1 MKLREKGMK
10 NLEVADI
17 VGVHHCTISQWYSK
31 YKKDKKL
38 IVVAKRGRVKGSNKR
53 LSDEQEEKIIRML
66 IDTTPEQLKFKF
78 ALWTREA
85 VKELIFRELNIE
97 LPIST
102 VGDYLENGNKI
113 LILEST
119 PKLINAQNWLLLGVH
134 GYGNS
139 MMNDIYLKSAIQ
151 TINNGLTWLIPD
163 ITMEILSKLNS
174 DSLNQKDVL
183 NQLSKAEQ
191 QVAILLKDGLSNTK
205 ISEELKLSINTV
217 KSHIKNIYLKLEV
230 KDRFSFIN
238 LLNKK

>member
-1 MKLREKGMK
+1 MKKISLYTNLKRDYEKMK
-10 NLEVADI
+10 N
-17 VGVHHCTISQWYSK
+17 S
-31 YKKDKKL
+31 
-38 IVVAKRGRVKGSNKR
+38 
-53 LSDEQEEKIIRML
+53 L
-66 IDTTPEQLKFKF
+66 IDYDLK
-78 ALWTREA
+78 
-85 VKELIFRELNIE
+85 NIE
-97 LPIST
+97 NREELLTLKENLIIINTSVNLDKEEET
-102 VGDYLENGNKI
+102 IEILLENGNKI

-230 KDRFSFIN
+230 KDRFSFVN
-238 LLNKK
+238 LLNKN

>member
-1 MKLREKGMK
+1 MKKISLYTNLKRDYEKMK
-10 NLEVADI
+10 N
-17 VGVHHCTISQWYSK
+17 S
-31 YKKDKKL
+31 
-38 IVVAKRGRVKGSNKR
+38 
-53 LSDEQEEKIIRML
+53 L
-66 IDTTPEQLKFKF
+66 IDYDLK
-78 ALWTREA
+78 
-85 VKELIFRELNIE
+85 NIE
-97 LPIST
+97 NREELLTLKENIIIIIINTSVNLDKEEET
-102 VGDYLENGNKI
+102 IEILLENRNKI

-174 DSLNQKDVL
+174 DSLKQKDVL

-217 KSHIKNIYLKLEV
+217 KSHIKNIYLKLDV
-230 KDRFSFIN
+230 KDRFSFVN
-238 LLNKK
+238 LLNKN

>member
-1 MKLREKGMK
+1 MKKISLYTNLKRDYEKMK
-10 NLEVADI
+10 N
-17 VGVHHCTISQWYSK
+17 S
-31 YKKDKKL
+31 
-38 IVVAKRGRVKGSNKR
+38 
-53 LSDEQEEKIIRML
+53 L
-66 IDTTPEQLKFKF
+66 IDYDLK
-78 ALWTREA
+78 
-85 VKELIFRELNIE
+85 NIE
-97 LPIST
+97 NREELLTLKENLIIINTSVNLDKEEET
-102 VGDYLENGNKI
+102 IETLLENRNKI

-174 DSLNQKDVL
+174 DSLNQKDIL

-217 KSHIKNIYLKLEV
+217 KSHIKNIYLKLDV

>member
-1 MKLREKGMK
+1 MKKISLYT
-10 NLEVADI
+10 NL
-17 VGVHHCTISQWYSK
+17 
-31 YKKDKKL
+31 
-38 IVVAKRGRVKGSNKR
+38 KR
-53 LSDEQEEKIIRML
+53 DYEKIKNSL
-66 IDTTPEQLKFKF
+66 IDYDLK
-78 ALWTREA
+78 
-85 VKELIFRELNIE
+85 NIE
-97 LPIST
+97 NWEELLTLKENLIIINTSVNFDKEEET
-102 VGDYLENGNKI
+102 IEILLENGNKI

-174 DSLNQKDVL
+174 DSLNQKDIL

>member
-1 MKLREKGMK
+1 MKKISLYTNLKRDYEKMK
-10 NLEVADI
+10 N
-17 VGVHHCTISQWYSK
+17 S
-31 YKKDKKL
+31 
-38 IVVAKRGRVKGSNKR
+38 
-53 LSDEQEEKIIRML
+53 L
-66 IDTTPEQLKFKF
+66 IDYDLK
-78 ALWTREA
+78 
-85 VKELIFRELNIE
+85 NIE
-97 LPIST
+97 NREELLTLKENLIIINTSVNLDKEEET
-102 VGDYLENGNKI
+102 IEILLENGNKI

-217 KSHIKNIYLKLEV
+217 KSHIKNIYFKLEV

>member
-1 MKLREKGMK
+1 MKKISLYTNLKRDYEKMK
-10 NLEVADI
+10 N
-17 VGVHHCTISQWYSK
+17 S
-31 YKKDKKL
+31 
-38 IVVAKRGRVKGSNKR
+38 
-53 LSDEQEEKIIRML
+53 L
-66 IDTTPEQLKFKF
+66 IDYDLK
-78 ALWTREA
+78 
-85 VKELIFRELNIE
+85 NIE
-97 LPIST
+97 NREELLTLKENLIIINTSVNLDKEEET
-102 VGDYLENGNKI
+102 IEILLENGNKI

-151 TINNGLTWLIPD
+151 TISNGLTWLIPD

-217 KSHIKNIYLKLEV
+217 KSHIKNIYLKLDV

>member
-1 MKLREKGMK
+1 MKKISLYTNLKRDYEKMK
-10 NLEVADI
+10 N
-17 VGVHHCTISQWYSK
+17 S
-31 YKKDKKL
+31 
-38 IVVAKRGRVKGSNKR
+38 
-53 LSDEQEEKIIRML
+53 L
-66 IDTTPEQLKFKF
+66 IDYDLK
-78 ALWTREA
+78 
-85 VKELIFRELNIE
+85 NIE
-97 LPIST
+97 NREELLTLKENIIIINTSVNLEKEEET
-102 VGDYLENGNKI
+102 IEILLENRNKI

-174 DSLNQKDVL
+174 DSLKQKDVL

-217 KSHIKNIYLKLEV
+217 KSHIKNIYLKLDV
-230 KDRFSFIN
+230 KDRFSFVN
-238 LLNKK
+238 LLNKN

>member
-1 MKLREKGMK
+1 MKKISLYTNLKRDYEKMK
-10 NLEVADI
+10 NGLVD
-17 VGVHHCTISQWYSK
+17 Y
-31 YKKDKKL
+31 D
-38 IVVAKRGRVKGSNKR
+38 
-53 LSDEQEEKIIRML
+53 
-66 IDTTPEQLKFKF
+66 LK
-78 ALWTREA
+78 
-85 VKELIFRELNIE
+85 NIE
-97 LPIST
+97 NREELLTLKDNIVIINTSVNLEKEEET
-102 VGDYLENGNKI
+102 IEILLENRNKI

-174 DSLNQKDVL
+174 DSLKQKDVL

-217 KSHIKNIYLKLEV
+217 KSHIKNIYLKLDV
-230 KDRFSFIN
+230 KDRFSFVN
-238 LLNKK
+238 LLNKN

>member
-1 MKLREKGMK
+1 MKKISLYTNLKRDYEKMK
-10 NLEVADI
+10 
-17 VGVHHCTISQWYSK
+17 SS
-31 YKKDKKL
+31 
-38 IVVAKRGRVKGSNKR
+38 
-53 LSDEQEEKIIRML
+53 L
-66 IDTTPEQLKFKF
+66 IDYDLK
-78 ALWTREA
+78 
-85 VKELIFRELNIE
+85 NIE
-97 LPIST
+97 NREELLTLKENLIIINTSVNLDKEEET
-102 VGDYLENGNKI
+102 IEILLENGNKI

-174 DSLNQKDVL
+174 DSLNQKDIL

>member
-1 MKLREKGMK
+1 MKKISLYTNLKRDYEKMK
-10 NLEVADI
+10 NGLVD
-17 VGVHHCTISQWYSK
+17 Y
-31 YKKDKKL
+31 D
-38 IVVAKRGRVKGSNKR
+38 
-53 LSDEQEEKIIRML
+53 
-66 IDTTPEQLKFKF
+66 LK
-78 ALWTREA
+78 
-85 VKELIFRELNIE
+85 NIE
-97 LPIST
+97 NREELLTLKDNIVIINTSVNLEKEEET
-102 VGDYLENGNKI
+102 IEILLENRNKI
-113 LILEST
+113 LIIESS

-174 DSLNQKDVL
+174 DSLNQKNVL

-217 KSHIKNIYLKLEV
+217 KSHIKNIYLKLDV
-230 KDRFSFIN
+230 KDRFSFVN
-238 LLNKK
+238 LLNKN

>member
-1 MKLREKGMK
+1 MKKISLYTNLKRDYEKMK
-10 NLEVADI
+10 N
-17 VGVHHCTISQWYSK
+17 S
-31 YKKDKKL
+31 
-38 IVVAKRGRVKGSNKR
+38 
-53 LSDEQEEKIIRML
+53 L
-66 IDTTPEQLKFKF
+66 IDYDLK
-78 ALWTREA
+78 
-85 VKELIFRELNIE
+85 NIE
-97 LPIST
+97 NREELLILKENLIIINTSVNLDKEEET
-102 VGDYLENGNKI
+102 IEILLENRNKI

>member
-1 MKLREKGMK
+1 MKKISLYTNLKRDYEKMK
-10 NLEVADI
+10 N
-17 VGVHHCTISQWYSK
+17 S
-31 YKKDKKL
+31 
-38 IVVAKRGRVKGSNKR
+38 
-53 LSDEQEEKIIRML
+53 L
-66 IDTTPEQLKFKF
+66 IDYDLK
-78 ALWTREA
+78 
-85 VKELIFRELNIE
+85 NIE
-97 LPIST
+97 NREELLTLKENIIIINTSVNLEKEEET
-102 VGDYLENGNKI
+102 IEILLENRNKI

-174 DSLNQKDVL
+174 DSLKQKDVL

-217 KSHIKNIYLKLEV
+217 KSHIKNIYLKLDV

>member
-1 MKLREKGMK
+1 MKKISLYTNLKRDYEKMK
-10 NLEVADI
+10 N
-17 VGVHHCTISQWYSK
+17 S
-31 YKKDKKL
+31 
-38 IVVAKRGRVKGSNKR
+38 
-53 LSDEQEEKIIRML
+53 L
-66 IDTTPEQLKFKF
+66 IDYDLK
-78 ALWTREA
+78 
-85 VKELIFRELNIE
+85 NIE
-97 LPIST
+97 NREELLTLKENLIIINTSVNLDKEEET
-102 VGDYLENGNKI
+102 IEILLENRNKI

-217 KSHIKNIYLKLEV
+217 KSHIKNIYLKLDV
-230 KDRFSFIN
+230 KDRFSFVN
-238 LLNKK
+238 LLNKN

>member
-1 MKLREKGMK
+1 MKKISLYTNLKREYEKMK
-10 NLEVADI
+10 N
-17 VGVHHCTISQWYSK
+17 S
-31 YKKDKKL
+31 
-38 IVVAKRGRVKGSNKR
+38 
-53 LSDEQEEKIIRML
+53 L
-66 IDTTPEQLKFKF
+66 IDYDLK
-78 ALWTREA
+78 
-85 VKELIFRELNIE
+85 NIE
-97 LPIST
+97 NREELLTLKENIIIINTSVNLDKEEET
-102 VGDYLENGNKI
+102 IEILLENGNKI

-174 DSLNQKDVL
+174 DSLKQKDVL

-217 KSHIKNIYLKLEV
+217 KSHIKNIYLKLDV
-230 KDRFSFIN
+230 KDRFSFVN
-238 LLNKK
+238 LLNKN

>member
-1 MKLREKGMK
+1 MKKISLYTNLKRDYEKMK
-10 NLEVADI
+10 N
-17 VGVHHCTISQWYSK
+17 S
-31 YKKDKKL
+31 
-38 IVVAKRGRVKGSNKR
+38 
-53 LSDEQEEKIIRML
+53 L
-66 IDTTPEQLKFKF
+66 IDYDLK
-78 ALWTREA
+78 
-85 VKELIFRELNIE
+85 NIE
-97 LPIST
+97 NREELLTLKENIIIINTSVNLDKEEET
-102 VGDYLENGNKI
+102 IEILLENRNKI

-217 KSHIKNIYLKLEV
+217 KSHIKNIYLKLDV

-238 LLNKK
+238 LLNKN

>member
-1 MKLREKGMK
+1 MKKISLYTNLKRDYEKMK
-10 NLEVADI
+10 N
-17 VGVHHCTISQWYSK
+17 S
-31 YKKDKKL
+31 
-38 IVVAKRGRVKGSNKR
+38 
-53 LSDEQEEKIIRML
+53 L
-66 IDTTPEQLKFKF
+66 IDYDLK
-78 ALWTREA
+78 
-85 VKELIFRELNIE
+85 NIE
-97 LPIST
+97 NREELLTLKENLIIINTSVNLDKEEET
-102 VGDYLENGNKI
+102 IEILLENGNKI

-217 KSHIKNIYLKLEV
+217 KTHIKNIYLKLDV
-230 KDRFSFIN
+230 KDRFSFVN
-238 LLNKK
+238 LLNKN

>member
-1 MKLREKGMK
+1 MKKISLYTNLKRDYEKMK
-10 NLEVADI
+10 N
-17 VGVHHCTISQWYSK
+17 S
-31 YKKDKKL
+31 
-38 IVVAKRGRVKGSNKR
+38 
-53 LSDEQEEKIIRML
+53 L
-66 IDTTPEQLKFKF
+66 IDYDLK
-78 ALWTREA
+78 
-85 VKELIFRELNIE
+85 NIE
-97 LPIST
+97 NREELLTLKENLIIINTSVNLDKEEET
-102 VGDYLENGNKI
+102 IEMLLENGNKI

>member
-1 MKLREKGMK
+1 MKKISLYTNLKRDYEKMK
-10 NLEVADI
+10 N
-17 VGVHHCTISQWYSK
+17 S
-31 YKKDKKL
+31 
-38 IVVAKRGRVKGSNKR
+38 
-53 LSDEQEEKIIRML
+53 L
-66 IDTTPEQLKFKF
+66 IDYDLK
-78 ALWTREA
+78 
-85 VKELIFRELNIE
+85 NIE
-97 LPIST
+97 NREELLTLKENLIIINTSVNLDKEEET
-102 VGDYLENGNKI
+102 IEILLENRNKI

-174 DSLNQKDVL
+174 DSLNQKDIL

>member
-1 MKLREKGMK
+1 MKKISLYTNLKRDYEKMK
-10 NLEVADI
+10 N
-17 VGVHHCTISQWYSK
+17 S
-31 YKKDKKL
+31 
-38 IVVAKRGRVKGSNKR
+38 
-53 LSDEQEEKIIRML
+53 L
-66 IDTTPEQLKFKF
+66 IDYDLK
-78 ALWTREA
+78 
-85 VKELIFRELNIE
+85 NIE
-97 LPIST
+97 NREELLTLKENLIIINTSVNLDKEEET
-102 VGDYLENGNKI
+102 IETLLENRNKI

-174 DSLNQKDVL
+174 DSLKQKDVL

>member
-1 MKLREKGMK
+1 MKKISLYTNLKRDYEKMK
-10 NLEVADI
+10 N
-17 VGVHHCTISQWYSK
+17 S
-31 YKKDKKL
+31 
-38 IVVAKRGRVKGSNKR
+38 
-53 LSDEQEEKIIRML
+53 L
-66 IDTTPEQLKFKF
+66 IDYDLK
-78 ALWTREA
+78 
-85 VKELIFRELNIE
+85 NIE
-97 LPIST
+97 NREELLTLKENLIIINTSVNFDKEEET
-102 VGDYLENGNKI
+102 IEILLENGNKI

>member
-1 MKLREKGMK
+1 MKKISLYTNLKKDYEKMK
-10 NLEVADI
+10 N
-17 VGVHHCTISQWYSK
+17 S
-31 YKKDKKL
+31 
-38 IVVAKRGRVKGSNKR
+38 
-53 LSDEQEEKIIRML
+53 L
-66 IDTTPEQLKFKF
+66 IDYDLK
-78 ALWTREA
+78 
-85 VKELIFRELNIE
+85 NIE
-97 LPIST
+97 NREELLTLKENLIIINTSVNLDKEEET
-102 VGDYLENGNKI
+102 IEILLENGNKI

>member
-1 MKLREKGMK
+1 MKKISLYTNLKRDYEKMK
-10 NLEVADI
+10 N
-17 VGVHHCTISQWYSK
+17 S
-31 YKKDKKL
+31 
-38 IVVAKRGRVKGSNKR
+38 
-53 LSDEQEEKIIRML
+53 L
-66 IDTTPEQLKFKF
+66 IDYDLK
-78 ALWTREA
+78 
-85 VKELIFRELNIE
+85 NIE
-97 LPIST
+97 NREELLTLKENLIIINTSVNLDKEEET
-102 VGDYLENGNKI
+102 IEILLENGNKI

-174 DSLNQKDVL
+174 DSLKQKDVL

-217 KSHIKNIYLKLEV
+217 KSHIKNIYLKLDV
-230 KDRFSFIN
+230 KDRFSFVN
-238 LLNKK
+238 LLNKN

>member
-1 MKLREKGMK
+1 MKKISLYTNLKRDYEKMK
-10 NLEVADI
+10 N
-17 VGVHHCTISQWYSK
+17 S
-31 YKKDKKL
+31 
-38 IVVAKRGRVKGSNKR
+38 
-53 LSDEQEEKIIRML
+53 L
-66 IDTTPEQLKFKF
+66 IDYDLK
-78 ALWTREA
+78 
-85 VKELIFRELNIE
+85 NIE
-97 LPIST
+97 NREELLTLKENLIIINTSVNLDKEEET
-102 VGDYLENGNKI
+102 IEILLENGNKI

-163 ITMEILSKLNS
+163 ITMEILSKLNVDGS
-174 DSLNQKDVL
+174 KQKDIL
-183 NQLSKAEQ
+183 NNLSKAEQ

>member
-1 MKLREKGMK
+1 MKKISLYTNLKRDYEKMK
-10 NLEVADI
+10 N
-17 VGVHHCTISQWYSK
+17 S
-31 YKKDKKL
+31 
-38 IVVAKRGRVKGSNKR
+38 
-53 LSDEQEEKIIRML
+53 L
-66 IDTTPEQLKFKF
+66 IDYDLK
-78 ALWTREA
+78 
-85 VKELIFRELNIE
+85 NIE
-97 LPIST
+97 NREELLTLKENLIIINTSVNLDKEEET
-102 VGDYLENGNKI
+102 IEILLENRNKI

-191 QVAILLKDGLSNTK
+191 QVAILLKDGLSNIK

-217 KSHIKNIYLKLEV
+217 KSHIKNIYLKLDV
-230 KDRFSFIN
+230 KDRFSFVN
-238 LLNKK
+238 LLNKN

>member
-1 MKLREKGMK
+1 MKKISLYTNLKRDYEKMK
-10 NLEVADI
+10 N
-17 VGVHHCTISQWYSK
+17 S
-31 YKKDKKL
+31 
-38 IVVAKRGRVKGSNKR
+38 
-53 LSDEQEEKIIRML
+53 L
-66 IDTTPEQLKFKF
+66 IDYDLK
-78 ALWTREA
+78 
-85 VKELIFRELNIE
+85 NIE
-97 LPIST
+97 NKEELLTLKENLIIINTSVNLDKEEET
-102 VGDYLENGNKI
+102 IETLLENGNKI

-174 DSLNQKDVL
+174 DSLNQKDIL

>member
-1 MKLREKGMK
+1 MKKISLYTNLKRDYEKMK
-10 NLEVADI
+10 N
-17 VGVHHCTISQWYSK
+17 S
-31 YKKDKKL
+31 
-38 IVVAKRGRVKGSNKR
+38 
-53 LSDEQEEKIIRML
+53 L
-66 IDTTPEQLKFKF
+66 IDYDLK
-78 ALWTREA
+78 
-85 VKELIFRELNIE
+85 NIE
-97 LPIST
+97 NREELLTLKENLIIINTSVNLDKEEET
-102 VGDYLENGNKI
+102 IEILLENGNKI

-217 KSHIKNIYLKLEV
+217 KSHIKNIYLKLDV

-238 LLNKK
+238 LLNKN

>member
-1 MKLREKGMK
+1 MKKISLYTNLKKDYEKMK
-10 NLEVADI
+10 N
-17 VGVHHCTISQWYSK
+17 S
-31 YKKDKKL
+31 
-38 IVVAKRGRVKGSNKR
+38 
-53 LSDEQEEKIIRML
+53 L
-66 IDTTPEQLKFKF
+66 IDYDLK
-78 ALWTREA
+78 
-85 VKELIFRELNIE
+85 NIE
-97 LPIST
+97 NREELLTLKENLIIINTSVNLDKEEET
-102 VGDYLENGNKI
+102 IETLLENRNKI

>member
-1 MKLREKGMK
+1 MKKISLYTNLKKDYEKMK
-10 NLEVADI
+10 N
-17 VGVHHCTISQWYSK
+17 S
-31 YKKDKKL
+31 
-38 IVVAKRGRVKGSNKR
+38 
-53 LSDEQEEKIIRML
+53 L
-66 IDTTPEQLKFKF
+66 IDYDLK
-78 ALWTREA
+78 
-85 VKELIFRELNIE
+85 NIE
-97 LPIST
+97 NREELLTLKENLIIINTSVNLDKEEET
-102 VGDYLENGNKI
+102 IEILLENRNKI
-113 LILEST
+113 LILDSA

>member
-1 MKLREKGMK
+1 MKKISLYTNLKRDYEKMK
-10 NLEVADI
+10 N
-17 VGVHHCTISQWYSK
+17 S
-31 YKKDKKL
+31 
-38 IVVAKRGRVKGSNKR
+38 
-53 LSDEQEEKIIRML
+53 L
-66 IDTTPEQLKFKF
+66 IDYDLK
-78 ALWTREA
+78 
-85 VKELIFRELNIE
+85 NIE
-97 LPIST
+97 NREELLTLKENIIIINTSVNLEKEEET
-102 VGDYLENGNKI
+102 IEILLENRNKI

-174 DSLNQKDVL
+174 DSLKQKDVL
-183 NQLSKAEQ
+183 IQLSKAEQ

-217 KSHIKNIYLKLEV
+217 KSHIKNIYLKLDV
-230 KDRFSFIN
+230 KDRFSFVN
-238 LLNKK
+238 LLNKN

>member
-1 MKLREKGMK
+1 MKKISLYTNLKRDYEKMK
-10 NLEVADI
+10 N
-17 VGVHHCTISQWYSK
+17 S
-31 YKKDKKL
+31 
-38 IVVAKRGRVKGSNKR
+38 
-53 LSDEQEEKIIRML
+53 L
-66 IDTTPEQLKFKF
+66 IDYDLK
-78 ALWTREA
+78 
-85 VKELIFRELNIE
+85 NIE
-97 LPIST
+97 NREELLTLKENLIIINTSVNLDKEEET
-102 VGDYLENGNKI
+102 IETLLENRNKI

-217 KSHIKNIYLKLEV
+217 KSHIKNIYLKLDV

>member
-1 MKLREKGMK
+1 MKKISLYTNLKRDYEKMK
-10 NLEVADI
+10 N
-17 VGVHHCTISQWYSK
+17 S
-31 YKKDKKL
+31 
-38 IVVAKRGRVKGSNKR
+38 
-53 LSDEQEEKIIRML
+53 L
-66 IDTTPEQLKFKF
+66 IDYDLK
-78 ALWTREA
+78 
-85 VKELIFRELNIE
+85 NIE
-97 LPIST
+97 NREELLTLKENLIIINTSVNLDKEEET
-102 VGDYLENGNKI
+102 IEILLENGNKI

-217 KSHIKNIYLKLEV
+217 KSHIKNIYLKLDV

>member
-1 MKLREKGMK
+1 MKKISLYTNLKRDYEKMK
-10 NLEVADI
+10 N
-17 VGVHHCTISQWYSK
+17 S
-31 YKKDKKL
+31 
-38 IVVAKRGRVKGSNKR
+38 
-53 LSDEQEEKIIRML
+53 L
-66 IDTTPEQLKFKF
+66 IDYDLK
-78 ALWTREA
+78 
-85 VKELIFRELNIE
+85 NIE
-97 LPIST
+97 NREELLTLKENLIIINTSVNLDKEEET
-102 VGDYLENGNKI
+102 IEILLENGNKI

>member
-1 MKLREKGMK
+1 MKKISLYTNLKRDYEKMK
-10 NLEVADI
+10 N
-17 VGVHHCTISQWYSK
+17 S
-31 YKKDKKL
+31 
-38 IVVAKRGRVKGSNKR
+38 
-53 LSDEQEEKIIRML
+53 L
-66 IDTTPEQLKFKF
+66 IDYDLK
-78 ALWTREA
+78 
-85 VKELIFRELNIE
+85 NIE
-97 LPIST
+97 NREELLTLKENFIIINTSVNLDKEEET
-102 VGDYLENGNKI
+102 IEILLENGNKI

>member
-1 MKLREKGMK
+1 MKKISLYTNLKRDYEKMK
-10 NLEVADI
+10 N
-17 VGVHHCTISQWYSK
+17 S
-31 YKKDKKL
+31 
-38 IVVAKRGRVKGSNKR
+38 
-53 LSDEQEEKIIRML
+53 L
-66 IDTTPEQLKFKF
+66 IDYDLKKIEN
-78 ALWTREA
+78 REELLTL
-85 VKELIFRELNIE
+85 KENLIIINTSVNLDKEEETIE
-97 LPIST
+97 IL
-102 VGDYLENGNKI
+102 LENGNKI

-174 DSLNQKDVL
+174 DSLNQKDIL